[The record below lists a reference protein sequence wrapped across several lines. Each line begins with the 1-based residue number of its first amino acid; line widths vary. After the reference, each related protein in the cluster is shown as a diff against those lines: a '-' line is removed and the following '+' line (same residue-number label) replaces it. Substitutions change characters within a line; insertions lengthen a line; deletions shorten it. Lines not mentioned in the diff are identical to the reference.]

1 VYNRRDQ
8 VQAHAF
14 LEKRLVAAVLRAEP
28 DGLESP
34 LRRTPNGVL
43 GGIIVAMLVVAGV
56 LVVAL
61 LSPKG
66 AQTWRKPG
74 SLVVDKDTG
83 ASFVLAGD
91 TLRPVLN
98 LASARLLLGDDMSV
112 AAVSGSALVGVP
124 RGNPVGIMGAPDALP
139 QPGDPAR
146 SWSVCAITVEAEGV
160 DRAGVALRVDRV
172 DVTGEAPRPDERA
185 LLARAA
191 DNSLHLVWRD
201 RRIAVRNDWALRAV
215 GIDPASAV
223 AVRDSWLD
231 ALPVGPDLVAPV
243 PSLGQP
249 GPVIDGRPTV
259 TGQMLA
265 VPALPQRRI
274 YLVAPDGL
282 IPLTELATALLMGD
296 PASAQA
302 YGTGRIVPIEVSQ
315 ASIATATMLPALPWQ
330 AELPATPPKVLRGD
344 VAVDGGVPCL
354 RTVTGD
360 TTVGDNSFGTVLV
373 VEPEPD
379 PTGSGADGPGV
390 TRDAKVADRV
400 LVGPGAGLL
409 TRSAPAPGV
418 AGAGLFLVTEGGV
431 RFPVA
436 DGEAASALGL
446 PADRASAVPTR
457 FIEMLPTGPLLS
469 RAPTGP

>member
-1 VYNRRDQ
+1 MYNRRDQ

-56 LVVAL
+56 LVMAL

-83 ASFVLAGD
+83 ASFVLVGD

-98 LASARLLLGDDMSV
+98 LASARLLLGEKMTV
-112 AAVSGSALVGVP
+112 AAVAGSTLAGVP
-124 RGNPVGIMGAPDALP
+124 RGNPVGIMGAPDTLP

-160 DRAGVALRVDRV
+160 DRAGVALRVDV
-172 DVTGEAPRPDERA
+172 AGEAPRPDERA
-185 LLARAA
+185 LLAKAT

-201 RRIAVRNDWALRAV
+201 RRIAVRNDWALRAI

-231 ALPVGPDLVAPV
+231 ALPVGPDLVAAV
-243 PSLGQP
+243 PSMGEP
-249 GPVIDGRPTV
+249 GPMIDGKPTV

-315 ASIATATMLPALPWQ
+315 ASIANAAMLPALPWQ
-330 AELPATPPKVLRGD
+330 AELPAAPPEVLSGD
-344 VAVDGGVPCL
+344 AAVDGGVPCL
-354 RTVTGD
+354 RTVTGG
-360 TTVGDNSFGTVLV
+360 TTIGPVLV
-373 VEPEPD
+373 IAPEPD
-379 PTGSGADGPGV
+379 AKSAGADGPGV

-400 LVGPGAGLL
+400 VVGPGAGLL
-409 TRSAPAPGV
+409 TRSTPAPGV
-418 AGAGLFLVTEGGV
+418 TGAGLFLVTEGGV

-436 DGEAASALGL
+436 DSDAAAALGL

-469 RAPTGP
+469 KAPTGP